1 MNYNEALNYLFEQLP
16 MFHRIGPAAYKNSLD
31 NTISICRLL
40 GNPEQKFRSVHIAGT
55 NGKGSVSH
63 FLSSILQEAG
73 YKTGLFTSP
82 HLKDFRER
90 IRINGKMIPKGD
102 VVKFISRHRKD
113 FETIQPS
120 FFEWTWG
127 LAADYFARDMVDI
140 AVLETGMGGRLDS
153 TNVVTPDLSV
163 ITNIGFDHM
172 QFLGNTLEKIA
183 AEKAGIIKPG
193 IPVVIGETHPETA
206 QVFVRKAQADSSPV
220 YFADANYHV
229 LNHKIAG
236 GVNPKLRIWIEN
248 QAYRTVRLIESP
260 LTGLYQLKN
269 IVTVLQSVEV
279 LQSRGYRITDDHIKH
294 GIGQVLR
301 NTHLNGRWQVIGR
314 QPLTVADIGH
324 NKDGI
329 KEVLRQIEVT
339 PHENLSIV
347 LGVVNDKDIDAMLSL
362 LPVKAKY
369 YFCKADIPRG
379 LDASLLQQK
388 ASIKGLAGN
397 TYNSVYEA
405 LIDARNESEKNDLVV
420 VTGSAFVVAEVV

>member
-1 MNYNEALNYLFEQLP
+1 MNYNEVLNYLFEQLP

-63 FLSSILQEAG
+63 FLASILQEAG

-90 IRINGKMIPKGD
+90 IRINGKMIPKGE
-102 VVKFISRHRKD
+102 VIKFITRYKTD
-113 FETIQPS
+113 FEIIQPS

-127 LAADYFARDMVDI
+127 LTADYFAREQVDI

-153 TNVVTPDLSV
+153 TNVVIPELSV
-163 ITNIGFDHM
+163 ITNIGYDHM
-172 QFLGNTLEKIA
+172 QFLGDTLDKIA
-183 AEKAGIIKPG
+183 TEKAGIIKPG
-193 IPVVIGETHPETA
+193 IPAVIGETHPDTA
-206 QVFVRKAQADSSPV
+206 PVFIKKANEVNSPV
-220 YFADANYHV
+220 YFADVNYKV
-229 LNHKIAG
+229 LDYESAG
-236 GVNPKLRIWIEN
+236 GEYPKLRIWVEN
-248 QAYRTVRLIESP
+248 QSDRTASILISP

-279 LQSRGYRITDDHIKH
+279 LQSNGYKITHEHIKN
-294 GIGQVLR
+294 GISRVLR
-301 NTHLNGRWQVIGR
+301 NTHLKGRWQVIGR

-329 KEVLRQIEVT
+329 IEVLRQIEVT

-347 LGVVNDKDIDAMLSL
+347 LGVVNDKDVKAMLGL
-362 LPVKAKY
+362 MPVKAKY

-379 LDASLLQQK
+379 LDALVLQQK
-388 ASIKGLAGN
+388 ANNKGLAGN
-397 TYNSVYEA
+397 VYNTVREA
-405 LIDARNESEKNDLVV
+405 LIAARYESGKEDLVV